1 MLRLTGPAQLLVV
14 LGVSSLLAGCGPQIG
29 DECTTSLDCVQQEQA
44 LFCDTTQPGG
54 YCTIF
59 NCEPNGCFG
68 SSVCV
73 AFNPVLDQACGALE
87 NARWPRFERTF
98 CMATCDEDEDC
109 RGGYACVPLRD
120 VREAAAIAPGERNAV
135 IVDTEPEAWK
145 ACLPLPS
152 SSSSAP
158 GEPSGDAE
166 STPGIC
172 GAATEQPEW
181 TPYTPGS
188 SGTGGAG
195 GEGGAEG
202 EGGAGGG
209 SGGAGG
215 GSGGAGGGSG
225 GAGGGSGGSEG
236 DGGAGGG

>member
-73 AFNPVLDQACGALE
+73 AFNPVLDQACSALE

-135 IVDTEPEAWK
+135 IVDTEPEGWK

-152 SSSSAP
+152 SSPSAP
-158 GEPSGDAE
+158 GEPSADAE

-188 SGTGGAG
+188 SGTGGGGSGAG

-215 GSGGAGGGSG
+215 
-225 GAGGGSGGSEG
+225 SEG
-236 DGGAGGG
+236 DGGAGGADGVGGAGGG